1 MITIQKYIEE
11 LNGRGRPISH
21 GFEFT
26 YADDRQ
32 NTRHGTLTFTQ
43 RKFEEERKSADTT
56 LIQFFEREAKKNFNI
71 PSDQASS
78 TVEYK
83 TTAEIRTKLG
93 DNIIET

>member
-11 LNGRGRPISH
+11 LNARGKPMSH

-26 YADDRQ
+26 YTDDRQ
-32 NTRHGTLTFTQ
+32 NTRSGALTFTQ
-43 RKFEEERKSADTT
+43 RKFEEERNSADTP
-56 LIQFFEREAKKNFNI
+56 LLLFFWREAKKNFNI

-83 TTAEIRTKLG
+83 TNAEIRTKLG